1 MNVLLIDGHPDL
13 STSTANAAILSQFE
27 ANTDWRIHHLGGR
40 ELVVADEQAAL
51 LAADL
56 VIVQFPLYWSTFPH
70 GLKKWIDDVFTY
82 DFAFGPNGSKLKG
95 KKLLFSVTAGA
106 KASSYSEEGF
116 NLMPFSA
123 YQRAFEHAFV
133 AAEMTLLDTAI
144 TFEMNADPNEGG
156 DKDAC
161 LALAQQH
168 ADNVMSIVASLN
180 H

>member
-13 STSTANAAILSQFE
+13 NTSTANAAILSQFK
-27 ANTDWRIHHLGGR
+27 AHTDWRFHHLGER
-40 ELVVADEQAAL
+40 DVVVADEQAAL

-70 GLKKWIDDVFTY
+70 VLKKWIDDVFTY

-95 KKLLFSVTAGA
+95 KTLLFSITAGA
-106 KASSYSEEGF
+106 KEASYSIEGF
-116 NLMPFSA
+116 NLMPFFA

-133 AAEMTLLDTAI
+133 AAEMTLLDTVI

-156 DKDAC
+156 DKSAC
-161 LALAQQH
+161 LALARQH
-168 ADNVMSIVASLN
+168 ADKVMSTVAALN
-180 H
+180 F